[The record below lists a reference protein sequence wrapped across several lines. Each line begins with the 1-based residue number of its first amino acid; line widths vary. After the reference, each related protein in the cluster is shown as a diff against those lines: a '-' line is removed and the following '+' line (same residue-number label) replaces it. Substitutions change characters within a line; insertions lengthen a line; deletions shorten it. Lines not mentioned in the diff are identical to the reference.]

1 MKHLMTAALLALVG
15 SGPAAAPLNRPPDP
29 VYQVYAVDYGTLV
42 QYPLRGLVLG
52 ADSAARI
59 DGAMMVWVIRGNGR
73 VMLVDAGFYRDQFL
87 KAWNIGSYVQPSDAV
102 RRLGIQPEE
111 VTDLVISHLHW
122 DHADGADLFPKA
134 RVWVQRAEYEF
145 YRDSTHLARSGVFPV
160 DMAMMAEIERAGR
173 LRLVPGDSQA
183 VAPGIFVYTG
193 GRHTHESQYVS
204 VPTASGTVVL
214 ASDNAYLYLNLE
226 QNRPIA
232 ATWDTVSNLAAQARM
247 KRIAAAPRLVVPGH
261 DPAVFERFPVVAPG
275 IVEIR

>member
-1 MKHLMTAALLALVG
+1 MIRSVLAGALAGLAFG
-15 SGPAAAPLNRPPDP
+15 TGPAAPGP

-59 DGAMMVWVIRGNGR
+59 DGAMMVWVVRGNGR
-73 VMLVDAGFYRDQFL
+73 VLLVDAGFYRSQFL
-87 KAWNIGSYVQPSDAV
+87 EAWKIDRFVKPSDAIG
-102 RRLGIQPEE
+102 RLGITPDQ

-122 DHADGADLFPKA
+122 DHADGADLFPNA
-134 RVWVQRAEYEF
+134 RVWIQRAEYQ
-145 YRDSTHLARSGVFPV
+145 YYQDSTHLARSGVFPV
-160 DMAMMAEIERAGR
+160 DMEMMEGIERAGR

-204 VPTASGTVVL
+204 VPTDAGTVVL

-226 QNRPIA
+226 QHRPIA
-232 ATWDTVSNLAAQARM
+232 ATWDTVSNLAAQERM
-247 KRIAAAPRLVVPGH
+247 KRIASSPRLVVPGH
-261 DPAVFERFPVVAPG
+261 DPAVFERFPTVAPG
-275 IVEIR
+275 VVAIR